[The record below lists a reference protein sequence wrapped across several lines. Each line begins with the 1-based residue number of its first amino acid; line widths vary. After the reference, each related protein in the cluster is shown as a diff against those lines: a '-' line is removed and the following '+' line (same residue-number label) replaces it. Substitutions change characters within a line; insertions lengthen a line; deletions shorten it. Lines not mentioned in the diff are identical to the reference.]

1 MAQHKKSPLFLKV
14 ITTDKQI
21 VCINPT
27 QLSSFQI
34 IKSAPLYKPKPGVT
48 KPQSEEDVER
58 YTADVV
64 RFYFPSGTGMTYEV
78 GKDITEA
85 DFEYILTTLQEWV
98 YLSRPEFEAITTEK
112 QKAELE
118 AWNKAM
124 EDEEP
129 PLPEVK

>member
-1 MAQHKKSPLFLKV
+1 
-14 ITTDKQI
+14 
-21 VCINPT
+21 
-27 QLSSFQI
+27 
-34 IKSAPLYKPKPGVT
+34 VT

>member
-21 VCINPT
+21 VCINPA

-34 IKSAPLYKPKPGVT
+34 QKDASLVKLKAGVD
-48 KPQSEEDVER
+48 KAKNEDDLVR

-78 GKDITEA
+78 GKEITEEN
-85 DFEYILTTLQEWV
+85 FNYIVATLQEWV
-98 YLSRPEFEAITTEK
+98 YMNKIEFDAVSELKAKEALEK
-112 QKAELE
+112 
-118 AWNKAM
+118 WNKDMVPA
-124 EDEEP
+124 EE
-129 PLPEVK
+129 KK